1 MGFNTVSIL
10 DDWGPPI
17 LGNHH
22 LASSEPPKK
31 SHRPALV
38 NLLPFQMLLLKS
50 LPQPW
55 REREPKG
62 ARCSGFCQVSRLFR
76 RNWNIDQAP

>member
-31 SHRPALV
+31 KSPTSLGQLAALPNASFEV
-38 NLLPFQMLLLKS
+38 TASAM
-50 LPQPW
+50 
-55 REREPKG
+55 
-62 ARCSGFCQVSRLFR
+62 ART
-76 RNWNIDQAP
+76 